1 MVGDWDGDVDRRRA
15 LLRQLRDLDDDL
27 AAGKLTEEDHHRL
40 REPIEHEAAI
50 SLTRRPA
57 RSSTATRRRRAGDPD
72 RRPGGSARPD
82 DPLDDPPGDRADR
95 ADRAHPDDTAD
106 SADRSG
112 GTAGSSERD
121 GPATSGVATGSG
133 SVGGAEHGA
142 DGPVAAGGAGRPG
155 RSGRGAAGATRL
167 RRGAGTAAARRQE
180 PTATARRGPRTT
192 RSRARRT
199 VLAVL
204 AVAAVAGVTALLAGA
219 ITPRGADETV
229 TGSGPAAA
237 TAPPVGPTAGS
248 APAPA
253 DPSAGSSPSLTPE
266 QAAAIDAA
274 ALDVKAHPQDVGKHL
289 ALAHAYADGG
299 ATQLAAVEYLAI
311 LKLDPANAEA
321 NTAMAL
327 LAFEVG
333 QTGQAKTMLDT
344 VLQAHPGYPEAL
356 YVRGLVLL
364 SGLHQPAAATKDL
377 HAYLAAA
384 PYGSH
389 RTAAETLLALAGSQ
403 K

>member
-1 MVGDWDGDVDRRRA
+1 
-15 LLRQLRDLDDDL
+15 
-27 AAGKLTEEDHHRL
+27 
-40 REPIEHEAAI
+40 
-50 SLTRRPA
+50 
-57 RSSTATRRRRAGDPD
+57 
-72 RRPGGSARPD
+72 
-82 DPLDDPPGDRADR
+82 
-95 ADRAHPDDTAD
+95 
-106 SADRSG
+106 
-112 GTAGSSERD
+112 
-121 GPATSGVATGSG
+121 
-133 SVGGAEHGA
+133 
-142 DGPVAAGGAGRPG
+142 
-155 RSGRGAAGATRL
+155 
-167 RRGAGTAAARRQE
+167 
-180 PTATARRGPRTT
+180 
-192 RSRARRT
+192 
-199 VLAVL
+199 VL
-204 AVAAVAGVTALLAGA
+204 AVATVAGVTAALAGA
-219 ITPRGADETV
+219 ITPRDAGQTV

-237 TAPPVGPTAGS
+237 ATPPPVGPTGGS
-248 APAPA
+248 AAAPA

-274 ALDVKAHPQDVGKHL
+274 ALEVKAHPKDVTKHL

-344 VLQAHPGYPEAL
+344 VLRAHPGYPEAL

-364 SGLHQPAAATKDL
+364 SGLHQPAAAIKDL
-377 HAYLAAA
+377 RAYLAAA
-384 PYGSH
+384 PFGSH

>member
-1 MVGDWDGDVDRRRA
+1 
-15 LLRQLRDLDDDL
+15 
-27 AAGKLTEEDHHRL
+27 
-40 REPIEHEAAI
+40 
-50 SLTRRPA
+50 
-57 RSSTATRRRRAGDPD
+57 
-72 RRPGGSARPD
+72 
-82 DPLDDPPGDRADR
+82 
-95 ADRAHPDDTAD
+95 
-106 SADRSG
+106 
-112 GTAGSSERD
+112 
-121 GPATSGVATGSG
+121 
-133 SVGGAEHGA
+133 
-142 DGPVAAGGAGRPG
+142 
-155 RSGRGAAGATRL
+155 
-167 RRGAGTAAARRQE
+167 
-180 PTATARRGPRTT
+180 
-192 RSRARRT
+192 

-204 AVAAVAGVTALLAGA
+204 AVAALAGVTALLAGA

-248 APAPA
+248 AAAPA

>member
-1 MVGDWDGDVDRRRA
+1 MAGDWDGDVDRRRA

-82 DPLDDPPGDRADR
+82 DPSGDG

-106 SADRSG
+106 AADRSG
-112 GTAGSSERD
+112 GAAGSYEHD
-121 GPATSGVATGSG
+121 GPAASGVATGSG
-133 SVGGAEHGA
+133 GVGGSDQGA

-155 RSGRGAAGATRL
+155 RSGRGAADAARL

-204 AVAAVAGVTALLAGA
+204 AVATVAGVTALLAGA
-219 ITPRGADETV
+219 VTPRSAGETV
-229 TGSGPAAA
+229 TGSGPAAAA

-248 APAPA
+248 AAAPA